1 MNNPS
6 KLELNEEYAVCWT
19 DDPTVRI
26 MRYRGVKR
34 GFIVFEDE
42 DGTEFLCRGSSV
54 IIRQL
59 LR

>member
-1 MNNPS
+1 MNNPEELV
-6 KLELNEEYAVCWT
+6 LETKYAVCWT

-26 MRYRGVKR
+26 LRYRGVKR
-34 GFIVFEDE
+34 GFIVFVDE